1 VSDATQI
8 PSTGQQGPPGRHIGP
23 APAGRRRW
31 WLVGAAGAA
40 AVVASVA
47 AVLLV
52 SDRGDGRSAPTTAYS
67 PTSALDLAERS
78 GCADPV
84 KGVPSGELFVQ
95 QVAVCRDAAWTVEA
109 ADVENTQHVSFYT
122 FGNNDGRDGW
132 VRAAQTFGDVGLVQ
146 GDRWV
151 VEIPDSLPDL
161 DAVAGRIVQR
171 LGGTRV
177 S

>member
-8 PSTGQQGPPGRHIGP
+8 PSTGQQGPPGWRVDP

-31 WLVGAAGAA
+31 WLLGAVGA
-40 AVVASVA
+40 AVVAASVV
-47 AVLLV
+47 AVVLV
-52 SDRGDGRSAPTTAYS
+52 SGRDEGRGAPTTAYS

-78 GCADPV
+78 GCADAV
-84 KGVPSGELFVQ
+84 KGASGSDLFVQ

-109 ADVENTQHVSFYT
+109 ADVENTLHVSFYV

-132 VRAAQTFGDVGLVQ
+132 LRAAQTFGDVGVIQ

-151 VEIPDSLPDL
+151 VEIPDGLPDL
-161 DAVAGRIVQR
+161 DAVASRIVQR